1 MSKRPLDS
9 DDNPDNVKKTRV
21 STPLDAIKAKMDQ
34 IFKQSA
40 EHHEEARISA
50 VDSAYELE
58 ESWKEA
64 EEKKNATEVEL
75 KALAARQK
83 TAENYLETF
92 ESNPSIKML
101 EKASKSDIRGLDK
114 LTQDHKELIETLQ
127 LLRDVLESTSSE
139 FDMCTQKL
147 KTKQQVCK
155 DLSTRHRVAEAKA
168 ESIANFT
175 AD

>member
-9 DDNPDNVKKTRV
+9 DDKPVNAKKTRV
-21 STPLDAIKAKMDQ
+21 STPLDNIKAKMDQ
-34 IFKQSA
+34 IFKQAA

-58 ESWKEA
+58 EMWKEA

-75 KALAARQK
+75 KALAVRQK

-101 EKASKSDIRGLDK
+101 EKASKSDIQGLDK
-114 LTQDHKELIETLQ
+114 LTQDRKELIETLQ
-127 LLRDVLESTSSE
+127 WLRDVLESTSSDFE
-139 FDMCTQKL
+139 KCTQKL
-147 KTKQQVCK
+147 KTEQQVCK
-155 DLSTRHRVAEAKA
+155 DLSTRHSTAETKA
-168 ESIANFT
+168 ELIANFT